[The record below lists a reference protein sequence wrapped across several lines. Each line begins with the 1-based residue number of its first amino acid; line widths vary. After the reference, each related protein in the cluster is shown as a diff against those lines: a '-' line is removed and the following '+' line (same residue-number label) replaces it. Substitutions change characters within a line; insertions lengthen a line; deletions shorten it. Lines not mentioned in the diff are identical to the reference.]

1 VAQRQLPEEMSHYLR
16 VRAAKERERE
26 KEQKQ
31 LLVQLLLEII

>member
-1 VAQRQLPEEMSHYLR
+1 MSHYLR